1 MLTAAAASAGRLPT
15 RDASSRSTRSLVSGG
30 SHALRTAREVQ
41 GRVGAH
47 RPCPAGGP
55 VRQVRPGQGNGLRRN
70 LRLHGLH
77 RSAGAVADVAD
88 RGGDRTGR
96 GTCDRDRL
104 LYPPAGAVA
113 GHLYPDRREYPPP
126 VLAHVR
132 RAAVRNHDQT
142 SETPRGGTG
151 GIRTV

>member
-41 GRVGAH
+41 GRVDAQ

-88 RGGDRTGR
+88 RGADRTGLR
-96 GTCDRDRL
+96 TFERDRL
-104 LYPPAGAVA
+104 LYPSARTVA
-113 GHLYPDRREYPPP
+113 GSIIPARRSYSAP
-126 VLAHVR
+126 
-132 RAAVRNHDQT
+132 
-142 SETPRGGTG
+142 TPAL
-151 GIRTV
+151 VHP